1 MKWSSDDL
9 LATLEALRVRR
20 GDTTNVEV
28 KRAAG
33 GVPQLAETLCAFANM
48 PEGGTIILGVDE
60 ARGAFNVTGVVDVAL
75 LEAGV
80 AAQAREGVTPSPQII
95 PQTLQVDERQVLLIH
110 VVPLR
115 TADKPATV
123 QGVAY
128 LRQSDGDYR
137 MHEHELRM
145 LEVAKLHADE
155 RVDYELKVATGLG
168 EQDLVSS
175 LVDEYVAAVRRK
187 NRRLRDRTSEEILR
201 QTSVLTSSGEP
212 TLAGLYTLG
221 DFPQGRFPGLT
232 VTAAVQLPGG
242 EGQPRNRNLEDF
254 VGPLPDLLSDLMAWV
269 SDNIDTVRRYRRDG
283 HMEEVAELPLT
294 AVREL
299 LANALVHRDLGP
311 STLGMGKGIQV
322 RLTPRN
328 LFIQNP
334 GGLQGLSL
342 TQLQSDDHAQAAVN
356 QRLYQIAKK
365 LTTSDGASL
374 IEGEGGGIR
383 EVFRGAERQG
393 LPRPQLIDTGVQFK
407 AILWRA
413 ADRNARAGVEDAKGA
428 SAVETAVPRAVPAST
443 SPTRH
448 EHAVLAALV
457 RMPDGATLRALTSAT
472 GLTDRQVRY
481 ALRLPL
487 DEGIVVM
494 DGGQGNR
501 QTAYRL
507 MSDSR
512 RP

>member
-1 MKWSSDDL
+1 M
-9 LATLEALRVRR
+9 RR

-60 ARGAFNVTGVVDVAL
+60 TRGAFNVTGVADVAL

-80 AAQAREGVTPSPQII
+80 AAQSREGVTPSPQII
-95 PQTLQVDERQVLLIH
+95 PQTLQLDERQVLLIH

-175 LVDEYVAAVRRK
+175 LVDEFVAAVRRK

-212 TLAGLYTLG
+212 TLAGLYALG

-232 VTAAVQLPGG
+232 VTAAV
-242 EGQPRNRNLEDF
+242 
-254 VGPLPDLLSDLMAWV
+254 
-269 SDNIDTVRRYRRDG
+269 
-283 HMEEVAELPLT
+283 
-294 AVREL
+294 
-299 LANALVHRDLGP
+299 
-311 STLGMGKGIQV
+311 
-322 RLTPRN
+322 
-328 LFIQNP
+328 
-334 GGLQGLSL
+334 
-342 TQLQSDDHAQAAVN
+342 
-356 QRLYQIAKK
+356 
-365 LTTSDGASL
+365 
-374 IEGEGGGIR
+374 
-383 EVFRGAERQG
+383 
-393 LPRPQLIDTGVQFK
+393 
-407 AILWRA
+407 
-413 ADRNARAGVEDAKGA
+413 
-428 SAVETAVPRAVPAST
+428 
-443 SPTRH
+443 
-448 EHAVLAALV
+448 
-457 RMPDGATLRALTSAT
+457 
-472 GLTDRQVRY
+472 
-481 ALRLPL
+481 
-487 DEGIVVM
+487 
-494 DGGQGNR
+494 
-501 QTAYRL
+501 
-507 MSDSR
+507 
-512 RP
+512 

>member
-1 MKWSSDDL
+1 
-9 LATLEALRVRR
+9 
-20 GDTTNVEV
+20 
-28 KRAAG
+28 
-33 GVPQLAETLCAFANM
+33 
-48 PEGGTIILGVDE
+48 
-60 ARGAFNVTGVVDVAL
+60 
-75 LEAGV
+75 
-80 AAQAREGVTPSPQII
+80 
-95 PQTLQVDERQVLLIH
+95 
-110 VVPLR
+110 
-115 TADKPATV
+115 
-123 QGVAY
+123 
-128 LRQSDGDYR
+128 
-137 MHEHELRM
+137 
-145 LEVAKLHADE
+145 
-155 RVDYELKVATGLG
+155 
-168 EQDLVSS
+168 
-175 LVDEYVAAVRRK
+175 
-187 NRRLRDRTSEEILR
+187 
-201 QTSVLTSSGEP
+201 
-212 TLAGLYTLG
+212 
-221 DFPQGRFPGLT
+221 
-232 VTAAVQLPGG
+232 
-242 EGQPRNRNLEDF
+242 
-254 VGPLPDLLSDLMAWV
+254 
-269 SDNIDTVRRYRRDG
+269 
-283 HMEEVAELPLT
+283 
-294 AVREL
+294 
-299 LANALVHRDLGP
+299 
-311 STLGMGKGIQV
+311 MGKGVQV

-356 QRLYQIAKK
+356 QRLYQFAKK

-383 EVFRGAERQG
+383 EVFRAAERQG

-413 ADRNARAGVEDAKGA
+413 ADRNARAGAEDAKGA

-457 RMPDGATLRALTSAT
+457 RMPDGATLRALTSVT